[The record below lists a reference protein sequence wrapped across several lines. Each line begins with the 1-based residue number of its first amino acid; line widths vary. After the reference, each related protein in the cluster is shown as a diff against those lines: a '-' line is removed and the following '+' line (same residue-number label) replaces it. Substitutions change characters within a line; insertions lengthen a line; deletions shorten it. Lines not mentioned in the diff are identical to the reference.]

1 MAKWQCPHC
10 GGKRL
15 REFGAVENISTIIS
29 FGTSFF
35 TSSPFKK
42 IQEVVDMASAGEFPN
57 YVCKSCDRKIMVCG
71 KCGEGIPYQ
80 HTGAQCPSCGYR

>member
-1 MAKWQCPHC
+1 MAKWECPHC
-10 GGKRL
+10 GGTRF
-15 REFGAVENISTIIS
+15 REFGFTEGLSTLVS

-42 IQEVVDMASAGEFPN
+42 IQDVVDIANAGEFPN

-71 KCGEGIPYQ
+71 KCGETIPYQ
-80 HTGAQCPSCGYR
+80 HIGQCPACGYK